1 MKMYSESVSL
11 FDEDT
16 GQTVEGCV
24 VDTAYCNV
32 TSTWNILVVSETGV
46 FRSFNPES
54 FGVRAILV
62 EVEEEQ
68 EEDGDADEDV

>member
-1 MKMYSESVSL
+1 MKLYSESVSW

-32 TSTWNILVVSETGV
+32 TSTWNTLVVSETG
-46 FRSFNPES
+46 
-54 FGVRAILV
+54 
-62 EVEEEQ
+62 EEEQ